1 MRTTASTLLL
11 LLISLLAPTVHAG
24 AQQLPAGEMKLLLQ
38 HRAPEVRS
46 SSARILGVREARW
59 AVRPLID
66 LLDDENETVRRS
78 AHRALRKIT
87 GKSFDLNQGKWE
99 TWYREDG
106 RTAFSPDQVTSP
118 AIDYG
123 VRRFLDPLVVSVGSL
138 ALLLL
143 FVLTF
148 AIIGGYKMKQLKEVM
163 REAEE
168 YLDQAE
174 EVTKS
179 SDKFSEEVE
188 QKKVEMREYLSNLKE
203 EKEGELERHTELL
216 EENSAQRIR
225 EEISSLREQAEKEV
239 EHTMNDL
246 HEDVRLKIEREI
258 KELRDDI
265 KKELSEIHGEFEE
278 EAHAQRMF
286 LEASLYDLT
295 DKPDEA
301 LEKYDRVI
309 DMKPDHHLAIQR
321 KARVLNRKEQ
331 FEMALQQLQKALDH
345 SPESPSLL
353 YDIARTYAL
362 MGRKGRMLEFLKK
375 SISIESEYKDEA
387 LNDDAFESFW
397 NDREFKDLAEG

>member
-1 MRTTASTLLL
+1 MRRIAPTLLFFI
-11 LLISLLAPTVHAG
+11 LLIGSLSPAE
-24 AQQLPAGEMKLLLQ
+24 AQQSPEKLARGYLQNRDPAIRASQARLLGEQ
-38 HRAPEVRS
+38 EVN
-46 SSARILGVREARW
+46 W
-59 AVRPLID
+59 AVKPLIQ
-66 LLDDENETVRRS
+66 LLEQKEPEKVRTA
-78 AHRALRKIT
+78 AHNALQKIT
-87 GKSFDLNQGKWE
+87 GKSFPPEKEPWMEWYEE
-99 TWYREDG
+99 TGHKQFSSSSAPSPPIGSWARDYLDPVVVAG
-106 RTAFSPDQVTSP
+106 GSFALLILFVIAFS
-118 AIDYG
+118 IM
-123 VRRFLDPLVVSVGSL
+123 
-138 ALLLL
+138 
-143 FVLTF
+143 
-148 AIIGGYKMKQLKEVM
+148 GGYKMKQLKEVM

-168 YLDQAE
+168 YVDQAQK
-174 EVTKS
+174 VTQS

-246 HEDVRLKIEREI
+246 HEDVRLKIKREMEDL
-258 KELRDDI
+258 KEEIESELEDI
-265 KKELSEIHGEFEE
+265 HREFEA

-309 DMKPDHHLAIQR
+309 DRKPDHHLAIQR

-331 FEMALQQLQKALDH
+331 YEMALQELQNALEH

-362 MGRKGRMLEFLKK
+362 MNRKDRMLEFLEK

-387 LNDDAFESFW
+387 LNDEAFESFW
-397 NDREFKDLAEG
+397 DDREFKDLAEA